1 MTQYGVTQDGFVL
14 KGLTEILASARQRAL
29 DAFGPDIDLS
39 GTSVLTKLL
48 QATCDE
54 DAMLWQRLEDVYYS
68 QFASTASGADLDLL
82 GQDIGLSR
90 NYLFSE
96 GRAELTIANAVAGRT
111 YTLPVGTVVLDR
123 SSPVNAYY
131 TTAAVSLT
139 AQAPK
144 ATVPVRAFVAGWE
157 GDIAPNT
164 LAQVDPDY
172 LRVQLNYPDTI
183 TVAAVNPAAFTGGEK
198 QETDTTYRARQ
209 LGFPRDMWTLQSVRA
224 AALGVRGVL
233 DVLLSDSL
241 GGVDVTQSFFGQF
254 AFNERAFSGEREF
267 GEPYF
272 FDVVVAHEFVRPW
285 RTTGSVAGIY
295 EQVKAEV
302 DRVRPVGIYPNI
314 IEANHIEIGLRATV
328 VIERG
333 QDANSLRAA
342 LLDRLS
348 QSLGALRLG
357 ADVLYSQ
364 VMCVLAEQPG
374 VVDVK
379 DLRLRRFPPALGRIT
394 FGGEL
399 FGIDP
404 IEAAVGENLALAP
417 TEIALFRQDS
427 GLIDM
432 QVVSR

>member
-1 MTQYGVTQDGFVL
+1 MTRYGVTEDGFVP
-14 KGLTEILASARQRAL
+14 KGFTEILDAARRRAL

-39 GTSVLTKLL
+39 TPSVLAKLL

-68 QFASTASGADLDLL
+68 QFASTASGVDLNLL
-82 GQDIGLSR
+82 GQDIGLER
-90 NYLFSE
+90 NYLFAT
-96 GRAELTIANAVAGRT
+96 GAAELTLSGGEAGRT
-111 YTLPVGTVVLDR
+111 YTLPAGTVVLDR
-123 SSPVNAYY
+123 SDPVNAYY
-131 TTAAVSLT
+131 TTAPIDLT

-144 ATVPVRAFVAGWE
+144 ATVLLRAFEPGWQA
-157 GDIAPNT
+157 DIPAHT
-164 LAQVDPDY
+164 LAQVDPDH
-172 LRVQLNYPDTI
+172 LRAQLNFPDTV
-183 TVAAVNPAAFTGGEK
+183 TVAADNPAAFTGGED
-198 QETDTTYRARQ
+198 QEDDTSYRARQ
-209 LGFPRDMWTLQSVRA
+209 LGFPRDMWTPQSVRS

-241 GGVDVTQSFFGQF
+241 GGVDVTQSFFDQF
-254 AFNERAFSGEREF
+254 VFGDRAFSAERAF

-285 RTTGSVAGIY
+285 RTTGSVTGIY
-295 EQVKAEV
+295 ERVSAEV
-302 DRVRPVGIYPNI
+302 DRVRPVGIHPNI
-314 IEANHIEIGLRATV
+314 IEADHIEIGLRATV
-328 VIERG
+328 VLERG
-333 QDANSLRAA
+333 QDPASLRAA

-348 QSLGALRLG
+348 RSLGALRLG

-374 VVDVK
+374 VVDVN

-394 FGGEL
+394 SGGEL
-399 FGIDP
+399 FAADP
-404 IEAAVGENLALAP
+404 IEAGVGENLALAP

-432 QVVSR
+432 QVVGR